1 MNPWVILPALA
12 ALAIVYVLLPVG
24 LTTFSRYRRQLNL
37 RCPVGGEEAGLYFDA
52 GRAGFSA
59 CFGRPA
65 LSVRNCSLWPE
76 RSNCGRL
83 CTRLPEEDIHE
94 ARKTVAA

>member
-1 MNPWVILPALA
+1 MNPWLILPAIA

-37 RCPVGGEEAGLYFDA
+37 RCPETGEEAGLLFHA
-52 GRAGFSA
+52 GRAGLSA

-76 RSNCGRL
+76 RRGCGQE
-83 CTRLPEEDIHE
+83 CANLPEEEMRI
-94 ARKTVAA
+94 ARRVRAA